1 MPCTSGLYQ
10 KNQGTVIGGKLK
22 FFQCSCHWSITFR
35 IRLVVGNSVINLS
48 DICHRWGLNLWLR
61 INPIFSSLYHQHS
74 KILGESHKTS
84 KSSKIELD
92 IYRKVLCPPYRAFY
106 LPCQHPHCVIYNV
119 VQEFSNFV
127 SGTAKKLSHK
137 TEKAEL

>member
-1 MPCTSGLYQ
+1 MHKNKLPCTSGLYQ
-10 KNQGTVIGGKLK
+10 KNQGTAIGGKLK

-106 LPCQHPHCVIYNV
+106 LPCQHPQLCNLQCSAGILKLCFWNS
-119 VQEFSNFV
+119 QKTFS
-127 SGTAKKLSHK
+127 
-137 TEKAEL
+137 